1 MLINLLK
8 RRPKA
13 FSVCCFVA
21 SATAYFFGKVRFILG
36 EAAPALSRWDIFWG
50 KKNPNAIVNTKNI
63 KILSEDNKYWGL
75 SEMDDGNSF
84 FCWLAAILFLL
95 GIIGACRALMKKTTQ
110 ADKKR

>member
-1 MLINLLK
+1 MLIDLLK

-36 EAAPALSRWDIFWG
+36 EAAPALPWWAIG

-84 FCWLAAILFLL
+84 FCWLAAIFFLL
-95 GIIGACRALMKKTTQ
+95 GIIGACRALMKTTQ
-110 ADKKR
+110 ADEKR